1 MSEPIPAGYQLHVT
15 SWENDAD
22 DYGTEIISGLTEVDV
37 RFLLSIAKQFTSKH
51 SLADSGLGLGNQG
64 NSSLVLARLIEKA
77 LTDHP
82 DISDDLR
89 SVWILEG
96 VPEDLDDED
105 LDEDEF
111 GDLGKDAAEM
121 ISTLLGSTTN
131 DCYMSEPNFCRVFS
145 SFEVFWF
152 ETSVPDVTSKF
163 I

>member
-22 DYGTEIISGLTEVDV
+22 DYGTEIISGLTEADV
-37 RFLLSIAKQFTSKH
+37 RFLLSIAKQFTSRH
-51 SLADSGLGLGNQG
+51 GSGGGLGNQG
-64 NSSLVLARLIEKA
+64 NSSSVLVKLIEQA

-96 VPEDLDDED
+96 VPDLDDAELELD
-105 LDEDEF
+105 DDELDE
-111 GDLGKDAAEM
+111 LGHDATEM
-121 ISTLLGSTTN
+121 ISILLGSTSN
-131 DCYMSEPNFCRVFS
+131 DCYMCEQNFCRVFS

-152 ETSVPDVTSKF
+152 ETPVPIVTSKF
-163 I
+163 K